1 MEEEDRLIG
10 STLMQTSSR
19 YRDERVVIALEVL
32 LNVSVVS
39 DEDSKE
45 LLIHRHRFSIASAC
59 DVAVLQSYS

>member
-19 YRDERVVIALEVL
+19 YRDERVVNALVVL

-45 LLIHRHRFSIASAC
+45 LLIDRHRFSIAFSC
-59 DVAVLQSYS
+59 DAAALQSYS